1 MSDRHLDAAGTD
13 ISAKEQNVLR
23 LVGDMSY
30 RLPTLP
36 VPSDPKLQKD
46 KKAFMKSTFEW
57 QMALQQNLAP
67 AHQKQIKAAS
77 AILSKV
83 LA

>member
-1 MSDRHLDAAGTD
+1 MSRAGLM
-13 ISAKEQNVLR
+13 ISGKEQNVLR
-23 LVGDMSY
+23 LIGDLSY
-30 RLPTLP
+30 RLPTSP
-36 VPSDPKLQKD
+36 VPSDPKLEKN

-57 QMALQQNLAP
+57 KMALQQNLAP

-77 AILSKV
+77 EILTKV